1 MVVFGSVPIAVCT
14 AAVLHRSCIVVL
26 LISVPIVVFVAAT
39 VSAVICSDRM
49 PVGRHD
55 AMAAEG
61 LENYAGELCSGT
73 VPGTICRRLG

>member
-1 MVVFGSVPIAVCT
+1 MLFGSAPIAVFT
-14 AAVLHRSCIVVL
+14 AAVLHRSGVVVL
-26 LISVPIVVFVAAT
+26 FISVPIAVFVATA
-39 VSAVICSDRM
+39 VPAVICSDRM